1 MERDREQEHDNLR
14 VLIEQMQRA
23 GHSEKEIHSA
33 VREASTDRGPERQG
47 SPRRPRRFGI
57 FGRRSSR

>member
-1 MERDREQEHDNLR
+1 MVWNLEQEHDNLR

-23 GHSEKEIHSA
+23 GHSEKEINSV
-33 VREASTDRGPERQG
+33 VRQASTRGCPDRKG

-57 FGRRSSR
+57 SGRRLSG